1 MPLRTRARLV
11 VSVLPLASALTVGT
25 ATAVTPAS
33 AEAIKVGTIVGGT
46 AIFGGYERCTA
57 GFNARTSAGKKVFIS
72 AGHCGNRAW
81 KTSNS
86 NYFGS
91 TDRLVVAPRRGD
103 FQTVDFYYPR
113 QWNTP
118 GRVMYF
124 GQRIPVRGVA
134 SPGNGSRVCWR
145 GGMSGRTRCGTLY
158 DVGGDSTVSGVVYHD
173 TFKIHGCAVKG
184 DSGAPIYL
192 PETDD
197 QTHEVLAF
205 AVGILQGV
213 TGCSGTGNA
222 VVGQPIR
229 KVLNLWNLTLT
240 TG

>member
-1 MPLRTRARLV
+1 MRRTVRARWL
-11 VSVLPLASALTVGT
+11 SVLPFVAALTV
-25 ATAVTPAS
+25 ATPAAAS
-33 AEAIKVGTIVGGT
+33 PAPTQAITVGTIVGGK

-57 GFNARTSAGKKVFIS
+57 GFNARTASGKKVIIS
-72 AGHCGNRAW
+72 AGHCGNRSW

-91 TDRLVVAPRRGD
+91 TARLVKSADGGD
-103 FQTVDFYYPR
+103 FQTIDFYYPK

-118 GRVMYF
+118 GRVLYS
-124 GQRIPVRGVA
+124 GQKIPVRGTL
-134 SPGNGSRVCWR
+134 SPGNGARVCWR
-145 GGMSGRTRCGTLY
+145 GGMSGKTRCGTLY
-158 DVGGDSTVSGVVYHD
+158 DVGGDSSVSGVVYHN

-184 DSGAPIYL
+184 DSGAPIYVTH
-192 PETDD
+192 TDD
-197 QTHEVLAF
+197 QTHELVAF

-213 TGCSGTGNA
+213 TGCSGSGNA

-229 KVLNLWNLTLT
+229 KVLKRWNLKLV